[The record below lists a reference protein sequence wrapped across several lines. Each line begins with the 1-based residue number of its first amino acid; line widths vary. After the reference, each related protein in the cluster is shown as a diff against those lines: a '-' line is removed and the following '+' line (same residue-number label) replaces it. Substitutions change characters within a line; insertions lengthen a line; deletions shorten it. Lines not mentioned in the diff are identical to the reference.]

1 MRLEYLPDGS
11 VDCPL
16 IRLYDFDAAAAT
28 RLLRVVTSLS
38 DGSVGRIILDEQ
50 QEIISIDG
58 CKLALVAG
66 GSDHGVVKMTA
77 ANQFEC
83 VLTPE
88 SWANVAGL
96 IEPFC
101 EPGAFNGFQWLDE
114 TSDISLLLSPKGLW

>member
-11 VDCPL
+11 LDCPL

-28 RLLRVVTSLS
+28 HLLRLVASLS
-38 DGSVGRIILDEQ
+38 DGSVGRIVLDER
-50 QEIISIDG
+50 QEITLVDG

-66 GSDHGVVKMTA
+66 GSDHGVVRMA

-83 VLTPE
+83 VLTPA

-101 EPGAFNGFQWLDE
+101 EPGVSNSFQWLDE
-114 TSDISLLLSPKGLW
+114 TSDISLLLSPDGLW